1 VNFTTNI
8 KTVDSKG
15 TLAVNYGKDNDA
27 WQATATFE
35 IKPLSGN
42 LDLQKPTDSIPIQ
55 TILKQYGLD
64 TTDAFVNDSI
74 YSGQQAQAKDS
85 EKKSDILAIYSQL
98 EVYNAQNGYYPSLAQ
113 VNNPAWRASNMK
125 GLDSS
130 ALAPSGS
137 SSATLATTAS
147 SSQYGY
153 TPSGCNSAGEQ
164 CSNFILE
171 ALLDTGGKY
180 TKYGSNL
187 TITTTNPSTS
197 PRNTN

>member
-1 VNFTTNI
+1 
-8 KTVDSKG
+8 
-15 TLAVNYGKDNDA
+15 
-27 WQATATFE
+27 
-35 IKPLSGN
+35 
-42 LDLQKPTDSIPIQ
+42 
-55 TILKQYGLD
+55 LKQYGLD

-74 YSGQQAQAKDS
+74 YSGQQAQAKDADR
-85 EKKSDILAIYSQL
+85 KADINTIYSYL

-125 GLDSS
+125 DLDNS
-130 ALAPSGS
+130 ALAPPGS
-137 SSATLATTAS
+137 SVTTLATAAS

-153 TPSGCNSAGEQ
+153 SPSGCSSAGEQ

-171 ALLDTGGKY
+171 AMLDTGGKY